1 MHILDKIVKHKRQ
14 EVDVRKQLTSVTELK
29 RSKHFG
35 RATNSLLPKLQEA
48 SVPAIIAEFKRKSPS
63 KQAINLDADLL
74 KVTGGYAQAGA
85 AAISI
90 LTDEFF
96 FGGADDFLKQVR
108 VELPV
113 TPLLRKEFIIDE
125 YQIYEAKAIG
135 ADIILLITEILTKE
149 EVTNFSKLARDLDLE
164 VLLELH
170 SEEQLDKYHDSVS
183 YVGVNNRDLKT
194 FSVDYERSKKLYD
207 MLPTEVPKIAESGL
221 SDPQVVSMLFN
232 YGFSGFL
239 MGEHFMRNDDP
250 GSACARFIQSAHAL
264 AGRKHIDN

>member
-1 MHILDKIVKHKRQ
+1 MHILDKIVKHKIQ
-14 EVDVRKQLTSVTELK
+14 EVDVRKQLTSVADLK
-29 RSKHFG
+29 RSNYFG
-35 RATNSLLPKLQEA
+35 RATNSLLAKLQEA
-48 SVPAIIAEFKRKSPS
+48 SGPAIIAEFKRKSPS
-63 KQAINLDADLL
+63 KQAINLNADLH

-108 VELPV
+108 AELPR

-135 ADIILLITEILTKE
+135 ADIVLLITEILTKE
-149 EVTNFSKLARDLDLE
+149 QVTKFSTLARDLDLE

-170 SEEQLDKYHDSVS
+170 SEDQLDKYHDSVS
-183 YVGVNNRDLKT
+183 FLGVNNRDLKT

-207 MLPTEVPKIAESGL
+207 LLPSEVPKIAESGL
-221 SDPQVVSMLFN
+221 SDPEVVAMLYE
-232 YGFSGFL
+232 YGFNGFL

-250 GSACARFIQSAHAL
+250 GAACAQFIETTHKL
-264 AGRKHIDN
+264 VGRKHIDK